1 MEGCVSDNPIV
12 HLTAASKYQGP
23 LKDMLIEQ
31 LTYDLWQYLRET
43 HSQTISL
50 MYLNHALGIE
60 PPKEDPIPT
69 GIQNLIYMTSE
80 IMNAPPNS
88 IVFIDEPE
96 VSLHRDLQSKIVG
109 ILKSIRKDVSIIF
122 ATHNVTV
129 MNSLQESLIELPTKE
144 L

>member
-31 LTYDLWQYLRET
+31 LTYDSWQYLRET

-50 MYLNHALGIE
+50 MYLNHTLGIE

-69 GIQNLIYMTSE
+69 GIQNLIYMT
-80 IMNAPPNS
+80 
-88 IVFIDEPE
+88 
-96 VSLHRDLQSKIVG
+96 
-109 ILKSIRKDVSIIF
+109 
-122 ATHNVTV
+122 
-129 MNSLQESLIELPTKE
+129 
-144 L
+144 